1 MKFLESIREC
11 PFCRQTGKRKFS
23 IVTLFDDEVDGFT
36 KHSLFG
42 ELIQDAMPN
51 VSPAIREFMRMTNNP
66 NMEAYCSEHMEQM
79 FGRTDER
86 IKEFTDPAMEVCES
100 LEIDNFDNFIESREE
115 YYQLQAELVE
125 LAEQYRA
132 SGSDLI
138 CKAERIG
145 MIPSDAEVI
154 CKTEHLA
161 LYVLNK
167 PNLGFLKVQ
176 EGGCDG

>member
-36 KHSLFG
+36 KHYLFG

-51 VSPAIREFMRMTNNP
+51 VSPVIREFMRMTNNP
-66 NMEAYCSEHMEQM
+66 RMEGYCHDHMKLM

-86 IKEFTDPAMEVCES
+86 IKDFTDSAMEVRES
-100 LEIDNFDNFIESREE
+100 LEIDDFDNFIDGKEE
-115 YYQLQAELVE
+115 YYQLQTELVE

-138 CKAERIG
+138 CKAERVG